1 MSAQHLLQLAVQH
14 ALSDFDLAGVAPESL
29 EVVPASNPQFGDY
42 QWNGALPLAK
52 ALRQKPREVAQAV
65 LQKLDVSAIALP
77 PEIAGAGFLNFRL
90 KTQWLETAL
99 DAARL
104 DEWLGVAKAET
115 PERYVVDFS
124 SPNVAKP
131 MHVGHIRSTIIGAA
145 IVAMLR
151 FAGHEVVSDNHIGDW
166 GTAFGKIIVGW
177 KTELDEKNLAT
188 DPIGEMERLYKLIN
202 ERGKADSQI
211 EDAARLETARLQSGN
226 EENLEIWKHVRQL
239 SQEQFDSIYGR
250 LNVAFDVTLGESF
263 YNPRLPSLVEELLAN
278 GVARESDGAVG
289 VFSDGT
295 LAPKDDPFLISR
307 DGNWEDFPSLIR
319 KSDGASLYATTDL
332 ATLEYRV
339 QTWHP
344 DEIVYVTDARQ
355 AGHFRQVFAAFRRW
369 MPRETV
375 RLSHVA
381 FGTILGE
388 DKTPLK
394 AREGQALRL
403 QDLLDEAETRAL
415 EVVREKNPE
424 VTEAQLQN
432 IARVVGVNAVKYA
445 DLSQN
450 RASDYVFSWDKMLAL
465 SGNSAVYLLY
475 AYARVRTIFRRAE
488 ERGIPTAMSA
498 PQLIEPSEIELAKML
513 LSFDEALSSALN
525 GYRLNLLCDYLY
537 SLAGAFSAFFRDCR
551 VLDAPDD
558 VRSSRLSLCDLTA
571 RTMRTG
577 LELLGIQT
585 LEQM

>member
-1 MSAQHLLQLAVQH
+1 MSAQRTLQLAVH
-14 ALSDFDLAGVAPESL
+14 KALSDFDLAGVAPESL

-52 ALRQKPREVAQAV
+52 TLRQKPRDIAQAV
-65 LQKLDVSAIALP
+65 LQKLDVSAIADP

-90 KTQWLETAL
+90 KTEWLETTL
-99 DAARL
+99 DAART
-104 DEWLGVAKAET
+104 DGRLGIAKAEH

-177 KTELDEKNLAT
+177 KTELDEKNLST

-202 ERGKADSQI
+202 ERGKSDSQI
-211 EDAARLETARLQSGN
+211 EDAARLEVARLQSGD
-226 EENLEIWKHVRQL
+226 EKNLEIWKRVRQL

-263 YNPRLPSLVEELLAN
+263 YNPRLPSLVEELLSN

-295 LAPKDDPFLISR
+295 LPPKDDPFLISR

-344 DEIVYVTDARQ
+344 NEIVYVTDARQ

-369 MPRETV
+369 MPHEKV

-394 AREGQALRL
+394 TRDGAPVKLSA
-403 QDLLDEAETRAL
+403 LLDEAEMRAL
-415 EVVREKNPE
+415 EVVKEKNPE
-424 VTEAQLQN
+424 LSEAALRN

-475 AYARVRTIFRRAE
+475 AYARVRSIFRRAD
-488 ERGIPTAMSA
+488 ERGIDISMSA
-498 PQLIEPSEIELAKML
+498 PRLIEPSEIELAKIL
-513 LSFDEALSSALN
+513 LSFDEALASALN

-537 SLAGAFSAFFRDCR
+537 GLAGAFSAFFRDCR
-551 VLDAPDD
+551 VLDAPDE